1 MEGKDCESGGA
12 SSQLS
17 DGKVAAVPTGG
28 RKPKPRGK
36 YKRLTPEQKQAALV
50 EYTKVKAE
58 IACGVKYDKDWLK
71 MLCARHGGIKA
82 RTLQNLASGKTRL
95 VDGRASNKG
104 CPLVIEGE
112 VESELLLHM
121 ANNNYNQT
129 YEEIAEANCIPAK
142 TIWRYFKRNKWRSSN
157 TRNFKPLLS
166 EKNRQKERSLAPN
179 ICEICSRTG

>member
-1 MEGKDCESGGA
+1 MGGA
-12 SSQLS
+12 PSQLS
-17 DGKVAAVPTGG
+17 DGKVTTVPTGG

-36 YKRLTPEQKQAALV
+36 YNQLTVEQKQAALL
-50 EYTKVKAE
+50 EYTKIKAE
-58 IACGVKYDKDWLK
+58 LACGVKYGRDWLK
-71 MLCARHGGIKA
+71 MLCSRHGGISP
-82 RTLQNLASGKTRL
+82 RTLQKLASGKLKL

-104 CPLVIEGE
+104 PPLVIEGI

-129 YEEIAEANCIPAK
+129 YEEIAEATGIPAK
-142 TIWRYFKRNKWRSSN
+142 TIWRNFKRNKWRSSN